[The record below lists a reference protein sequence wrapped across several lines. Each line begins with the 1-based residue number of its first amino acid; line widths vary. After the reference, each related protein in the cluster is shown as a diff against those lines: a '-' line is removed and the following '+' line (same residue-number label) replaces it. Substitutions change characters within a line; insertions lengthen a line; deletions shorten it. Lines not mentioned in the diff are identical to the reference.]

1 VVKRSSALFGVKYG
15 FTVRKRA
22 AEVLIARR
30 ARYRCPSCERNFLK
44 RISVGIW
51 RCRGCGYTFAGGA
64 YTPFTKVGQVAA
76 RSLSAK
82 P

>member
-1 VVKRSSALFGVKYG
+1 MVRKSSALFGVKYG

-30 ARYRCPSCERNFLK
+30 TKHRCPSCERNFLQ
-44 RISVGIW
+44 RVAVGIW

-64 YTPFTKVGQVAA
+64 YTPFTKVGQTAA
-76 RSLSAK
+76 RSFSVKA
-82 P
+82 